1 MENAS
6 PRLLTLYFDGACPVC
21 SREVAMYRRQP
32 GADGVRWVD
41 VARCEAGDL
50 GTGLTREA
58 AMARLH
64 LRRLDGNLVS
74 GAEAFT
80 SLWQALPRWSWLGRL
95 LGSGPGLPLLE
106 AGYRVFLVVRRGW
119 GRRHEFFGRPRGDRR
134 RGHGRCQLRPFRSN
148 APEAPGLTSTTR

>member
-1 MENAS
+1 MEEAAR
-6 PRLLTLYFDGACPVC
+6 PAPTVYFDGACPVC

-41 VARCEAGDL
+41 VTQCGAGEL

-64 LRRLDGNLVS
+64 LRRADGSLVS

-95 LGSGPGLPLLE
+95 FGSGAGLCLLE
-106 AGYRVFLVVRRGW
+106 AAYRVFLVARRAW
-119 GRRHEFFGRPRGDRR
+119 RRV
-134 RGHGRCQLRPFRSN
+134 S
-148 APEAPGLTSTTR
+148 